1 MLGFK
6 HSEKNKL
13 KFGLLHRGKKYK
25 SSLNIDILDNDEVIY
40 KFNSL
45 RAASKSLN
53 ISRPSLVEYSKSEKL
68 WNYKYKF
75 KIYK

>member
-1 MLGFK
+1 MFPLENESIINDK
-6 HSEKNKL
+6 IYENLSE
-13 KFGLLHRGKKYK
+13 KKYK
-25 SSLNIDILDNDEVIY
+25 SSLNIDILDNDKIIY

-68 WNYKYKF
+68 WNDKYKF